1 MLAQYGIKVKLFA
14 DNVKLHVKIVNRI
27 DIRKF
32 QLALSTLCRP
42 NWAAE
47 WQLGI
52 SFDKCFLITF
62 GKGEIIDQF
71 HIRDTPL
78 PSVSSFH
85 DFGIIIISNDLS
97 SNAHINY
104 IVFDYKLC
112 R

>member
-47 WQLGI
+47 
-52 SFDKCFLITF
+52 
-62 GKGEIIDQF
+62 
-71 HIRDTPL
+71 
-78 PSVSSFH
+78 
-85 DFGIIIISNDLS
+85 
-97 SNAHINY
+97 
-104 IVFDYKLC
+104 
-112 R
+112 